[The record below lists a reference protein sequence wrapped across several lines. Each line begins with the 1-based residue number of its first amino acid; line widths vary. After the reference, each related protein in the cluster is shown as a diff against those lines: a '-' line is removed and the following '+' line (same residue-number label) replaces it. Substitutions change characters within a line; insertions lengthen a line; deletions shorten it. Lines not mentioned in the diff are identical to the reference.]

1 MSKKSIAII
10 VLLLILII
18 PAVTA
23 ITKYI
28 DIPIENGYGHRE
40 LNYHP
45 WFDLPVDITGQIES
59 PKDGNWTIII
69 RINGGDPFFNK
80 SGITAG
86 NKYTKYYLIE
96 KKRYNIEVD
105 ALWSQK
111 LNETLRVRVDGCVW
125 RNTLLH
131 GRQCSYNLADIF
143 LRV

>member
-10 VLLLILII
+10 IFLSILMI

-28 DIPIENGYGHRE
+28 DIPIVNGYGHTE
-40 LNYHP
+40 LNYNP
-45 WFDLPVDITGQIES
+45 WFDLPVNITGQIES

-80 SGITAG
+80 SGITAS
-86 NKYTKYYLIE
+86 NKYTKSYLIE

-111 LNETLRVRVDGCVW
+111 GNETLRVRVDGCVW
-125 RNTLLH
+125 MNTILY
-131 GRQCSYNLADIF
+131 GKQCIYNLKDIF
-143 LRV
+143 